1 MAWPLM
7 AAFFLSAG
15 CAMLKPPHHQ
25 ADGPT
30 LPTGVYDSKAEKWQ
44 DEALASER
52 QAAKEKT
59 ERALKK
65 LDRP

>member
-1 MAWPLM
+1 MGAVFW
-7 AAFFLSAG
+7 SAG
-15 CAMLKPPHHQ
+15 CAVLKPPHHE

-30 LPTGVYDSKAEKWQ
+30 LPTGTYDSKAEKWQ

-59 ERALKK
+59 ERELKQ